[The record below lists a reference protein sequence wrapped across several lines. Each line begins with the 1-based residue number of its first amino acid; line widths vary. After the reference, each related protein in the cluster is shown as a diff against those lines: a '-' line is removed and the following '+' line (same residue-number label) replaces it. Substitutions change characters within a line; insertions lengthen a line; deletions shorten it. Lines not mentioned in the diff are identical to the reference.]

1 MIIVIFSW
9 SWQLLFIKGWSRAVH
24 SGMYPKVQWKR
35 GGSPGLLSYGS
46 SYVWQIADFASF
58 ALSMYYAIHAV
69 PYFVKFTWWGTAQI
83 AQDSAQ
89 ILWLHVHHFLIY
101 IITLVNQALKQS
113 WQYMQISSAISGL
126 SSFLVK
132 VYLVIMSQNTVKSS

>member
-46 SYVWQIADFASF
+46 SYVWQITEVCILCIVNVLCNPCSSLFCKVYMMRNCTDCTGFSTNFMAACAPFSY
-58 ALSMYYAIHAV
+58 LHN
-69 PYFVKFTWWGTAQI
+69 YFSESG
-83 AQDSAQ
+83 
-89 ILWLHVHHFLIY
+89 
-101 IITLVNQALKQS
+101 KQS